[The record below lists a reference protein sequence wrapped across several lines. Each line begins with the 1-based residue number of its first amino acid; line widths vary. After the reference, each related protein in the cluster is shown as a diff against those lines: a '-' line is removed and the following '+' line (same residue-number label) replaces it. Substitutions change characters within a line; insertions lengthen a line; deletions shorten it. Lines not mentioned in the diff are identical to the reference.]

1 MWKKNLCA
9 LPGVDQAVVVCR
21 EAADGRALRL
31 IAFVIPKQE
40 DPPTRAEI
48 QALLAHRLPD
58 YMRPSIQLIKNFPL
72 TENGKCDRK
81 RLKEI
86 ANGRQILKL
95 IQDIGNNGENIG
107 PEQELLESGILD
119 SLAFITLLEEI
130 AVRWRIEI
138 QPTQVPPEEW
148 KTVRSIARMLEKKMV
163 EKTS

>member
-1 MWKKNLCA
+1 M
-9 LPGVDQAVVVCR
+9 
-21 EAADGRALRL
+21 
-31 IAFVIPKQE
+31 E
-40 DPPTRAEI
+40 D
-48 QALLAHRLPD
+48 
-58 YMRPSIQLIKNFPL
+58 
-72 TENGKCDRK
+72 
-81 RLKEI
+81 
-86 ANGRQILKL
+86 QILKL

-130 AVRWRIEI
+130 AVRWRIES

>member
-1 MWKKNLCA
+1 M
-9 LPGVDQAVVVCR
+9 
-21 EAADGRALRL
+21 
-31 IAFVIPKQE
+31 E
-40 DPPTRAEI
+40 D
-48 QALLAHRLPD
+48 
-58 YMRPSIQLIKNFPL
+58 
-72 TENGKCDRK
+72 
-81 RLKEI
+81 
-86 ANGRQILKL
+86 QILKL

-138 QPTQVPPEEW
+138 QPTQVPEEW

>member
-1 MWKKNLCA
+1 M
-9 LPGVDQAVVVCR
+9 
-21 EAADGRALRL
+21 
-31 IAFVIPKQE
+31 E
-40 DPPTRAEI
+40 D
-48 QALLAHRLPD
+48 
-58 YMRPSIQLIKNFPL
+58 
-72 TENGKCDRK
+72 
-81 RLKEI
+81 
-86 ANGRQILKL
+86 QILKL

-130 AVRWRIEI
+130 AVRLRIEI

>member
-1 MWKKNLCA
+1 M
-9 LPGVDQAVVVCR
+9 
-21 EAADGRALRL
+21 
-31 IAFVIPKQE
+31 E
-40 DPPTRAEI
+40 D
-48 QALLAHRLPD
+48 
-58 YMRPSIQLIKNFPL
+58 
-72 TENGKCDRK
+72 
-81 RLKEI
+81 
-86 ANGRQILKL
+86 QILKL

>member
-1 MWKKNLCA
+1 M
-9 LPGVDQAVVVCR
+9 
-21 EAADGRALRL
+21 
-31 IAFVIPKQE
+31 E
-40 DPPTRAEI
+40 D
-48 QALLAHRLPD
+48 
-58 YMRPSIQLIKNFPL
+58 
-72 TENGKCDRK
+72 
-81 RLKEI
+81 
-86 ANGRQILKL
+86 QILKL

-130 AVRWRIEI
+130 AVRWRIEN

>member
-1 MWKKNLCA
+1 M
-9 LPGVDQAVVVCR
+9 
-21 EAADGRALRL
+21 
-31 IAFVIPKQE
+31 E
-40 DPPTRAEI
+40 D
-48 QALLAHRLPD
+48 
-58 YMRPSIQLIKNFPL
+58 
-72 TENGKCDRK
+72 
-81 RLKEI
+81 
-86 ANGRQILKL
+86 QILKL

-138 QPTQVPPEEW
+138 QPTQVPLEEW

>member
-1 MWKKNLCA
+1 M
-9 LPGVDQAVVVCR
+9 
-21 EAADGRALRL
+21 
-31 IAFVIPKQE
+31 E
-40 DPPTRAEI
+40 D
-48 QALLAHRLPD
+48 
-58 YMRPSIQLIKNFPL
+58 
-72 TENGKCDRK
+72 
-81 RLKEI
+81 
-86 ANGRQILKL
+86 QILKL

-130 AVRWRIEI
+130 AVRWGIGI

>member
-1 MWKKNLCA
+1 M
-9 LPGVDQAVVVCR
+9 
-21 EAADGRALRL
+21 
-31 IAFVIPKQE
+31 E
-40 DPPTRAEI
+40 D
-48 QALLAHRLPD
+48 
-58 YMRPSIQLIKNFPL
+58 
-72 TENGKCDRK
+72 
-81 RLKEI
+81 
-86 ANGRQILKL
+86 QILKL

-138 QPTQVPPEEW
+138 QPTQVPPAEW

>member
-1 MWKKNLCA
+1 M
-9 LPGVDQAVVVCR
+9 
-21 EAADGRALRL
+21 
-31 IAFVIPKQE
+31 E
-40 DPPTRAEI
+40 D
-48 QALLAHRLPD
+48 
-58 YMRPSIQLIKNFPL
+58 
-72 TENGKCDRK
+72 
-81 RLKEI
+81 
-86 ANGRQILKL
+86 QILKL

-138 QPTQVPPEEW
+138 QPTQVQPEEW